1 METELKTRQ
10 NKIKYLNWKPLV
22 TEKKKKHQQQKTNS
36 KSKNKIRSTNGA
48 IWSCYN
54 QKLAP

>member
-10 NKIKYLNWKPLV
+10 NKIKYLNGKPLV
-22 TEKKKKHQQQKTNS
+22 TEKKKKHQQKKTNS

-48 IWSCYN
+48 I
-54 QKLAP
+54 

>member
-22 TEKKKKHQQQKTNS
+22 TEKKKTPTT
-36 KSKNKIRSTNGA
+36 KNK
-48 IWSCYN
+48 
-54 QKLAP
+54 

>member
-10 NKIKYLNWKPLV
+10 NKIKYLNGKPLV
-22 TEKKKKHQQQKTNS
+22 TEKKTKHQQQKTNS

-48 IWSCYN
+48 I
-54 QKLAP
+54 